1 MGLKDPV
8 GKTVRWSGKEYTII
22 GVVKDM
28 LMDSPFKPVKQTVY
42 LVDYENVNWIDLK
55 LNPDLSLGESTA
67 KVESV
72 FRKILPNV
80 PFDYQ
85 FADQEHGKKFASEER
100 IGILSGIFAALAILI
115 SSLRL
120 FGLASL

>member
-100 IGILSGIFAALAILI
+100 IGILSGNLLP
-115 SSLRL
+115 LPY
-120 FGLASL
+120 